1 MQSNSR
7 LPSTVSLVVCGAML
21 LLSLVAPT
29 WSQNGSNSSW
39 SDANNSGHGAAGVL
53 GALGAT
59 QIVGTSSVASSG
71 TMIMSACILS
81 NGNQQITLFD
91 QSRLTLVVYH
101 VDSATSDIK
110 LKSVRRVDADFQL
123 EEFNLSEPT
132 PSTVR
137 KNVGRM

>member
-1 MQSNSR
+1 MRLFSR
-7 LPSTVSLVVCGAML
+7 FPSTISFITCGAML
-21 LLSLVAPT
+21 MLSLIAPT
-29 WSQNGSNSSW
+29 WSQNGSASTWNDHSNGQGSA
-39 SDANNSGHGAAGVL
+39 SVV
-53 GALGAT
+53 GALGAP
-59 QIVGTSSVASSG
+59 QIVGTSSVASAG
-71 TMIMSACILS
+71 TTIMSACILS

-91 QSRLTLVVYH
+91 QSKLTLVVYH